1 MNVQDYLKQVAEVK
15 PSHIAPFEDTPDQKH
30 PDCYYSKFD
39 GSYITM
45 VGVEDNIKY
54 LAEREI
60 TDQLTHGVG
69 FSLKDG
75 KWYGWSHRAIYG
87 FKIGST
93 CNKGD
98 CHYQA
103 ANLDD
108 EIEKAVSFWSDEF
121 HAETT
126 AEVINGKIEVSW
138 TYNDLVPNVKL
149 RGTTGGCGWSYDAE
163 SYGRGEWVAETIE
176 DAKQMATDF
185 NEGVS

>member
-1 MNVQDYLKQVAEVK
+1 MNVRDYLKQVADVK
-15 PSHIAPFEDTPDQKH
+15 PPHPAPFEDA

-39 GSYITM
+39 GSYM
-45 VGVEDNIKY
+45 AMKGQEENVKH

-60 TDQLTHGVG
+60 TEQLTHGVG

-87 FKIGST
+87 FEVGST

-103 ANLDD
+103 ANLYD

-126 AEVINGKIEVSW
+126 AKVINGQIEVSW
-138 TYNDLVPNVKL
+138 IYSDLVPNVKL

-163 SYGRGEWVAETIE
+163 SYGRGEWTAETMR
-176 DAKQMATDF
+176 DAKQMAINF